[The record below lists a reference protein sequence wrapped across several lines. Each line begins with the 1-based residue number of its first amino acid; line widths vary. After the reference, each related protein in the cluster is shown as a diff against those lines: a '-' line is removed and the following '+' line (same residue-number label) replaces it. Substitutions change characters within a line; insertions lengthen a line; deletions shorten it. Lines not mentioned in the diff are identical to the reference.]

1 MERIGAPGHRELQIL
16 EIRMRYSQPWLPGI
30 LNCLRRGNTLNLT
43 TFASGGLGLNLSRR
57 RRPAAGSRNR
67 DPCAEFVGIHHGKVN
82 LCGPP
87 HDRKKP
93 RVSGGGGAAP
103 PAASRIPGEKLPV
116 APLSPLGSP
125 GLSAPL

>member
-43 TFASGGLGLNLSRR
+43 RFASEGAGLNVSRR

-87 HDRKKP
+87 HDRKKTQGFAGTA
-93 RVSGGGGAAP
+93 V
-103 PAASRIPGEKLPV
+103 PAARPADLKPNLKKRAM
-116 APLSPLGSP
+116 APLPCRPP
-125 GLSAPL
+125 GRRT